1 MMNYLDLLF
10 LGVLAWG
17 AWRGYRRGLIT
28 LAAGILGYIVGVLVA
43 LNWAEPL
50 ASLLDRQWEVSAR
63 GGAWLASYLPLPRFA
78 LDQQLSVPAIK
89 QVDTWL
95 AGWPLPYSLKAS
107 LLTSLARS
115 GGKDLTLGE
124 ALGGLLVFWLLK
136 MLAVLL
142 LFYLSVWFLR
152 RLGVW
157 LSRGW
162 GFTPLGLPNRLL
174 GLALGLGSQAL
185 YLSLFLGVVDLGLK
199 KGLILSFPLL
209 ELVARQ
215 LATSQLAPSF
225 LDLFF
230 WLEGLITRL
239 L

>member
-1 MMNYLDLLF
+1 MMNYLDLLL

-17 AWRGYRRGLIT
+17 AWQGYRRGLIN
-28 LAAGILGYIVGVLVA
+28 LAAGILGYVVGILVA

-50 ASLLDRQWEVSAR
+50 ASLVDQQWRFSAR
-63 GGAWLASYLPLPRFA
+63 GGAWLASHLPLPRLV

-89 QVDTWL
+89 QVDTL
-95 AGWPLPYSLKAS
+95 LTGWPLPYSLKAS
-107 LLTSLARS
+107 LLTSLAQFK
-115 GGKDLTLGE
+115 GQDLTLGE

-136 MLAVLL
+136 MLAALL
-142 LFYLSVWFLR
+142 LFYLSLWLLR

-162 GFTPLGLPNRLL
+162 GFTPFGLPNRLL

-185 YLSLFLGVVDLGLK
+185 YLSLFLGVVELGLK
-199 KGLILSFPLL
+199 KGLALNFPFL
-209 ELVARQ
+209 ELAARQ
-215 LATSQLAPSF
+215 LAASQLAPPL